1 MWDSEAEEYVAEED
15 LDDSDIASLEELL
28 LLMDSYDQSYKSVEN
43 VTSEQVD
50 SLKPYLT
57 DRLYE
62 MRSDQRE
69 WSTGRETSWF
79 KSAK

>member
-1 MWDSEAEEYVAEED
+1 MWDSEAEEYVAEEG

-28 LLMDSYDQSYKSVEN
+28 LLMDSYDQSYRSVEN
-43 VTSEQVD
+43 ATSEQVD

-69 WSTGRETSWF
+69 WSTGREASWF